1 MSPCQNADDAKM
13 SSYLNVLVPECPR
26 FRNVQ
31 MPENLPA
38 KSYTCQNGHGIKMFV
53 PKCLAKI
60 QGAKIIPSRKKL
72 FAYGYPPLSMVL
84 LQIAPDWN
92 PYQVL
97 HRWLPSCVQL
107 GSGLLAYQQST
118 VKQDADG
125 GSLQDKAQI
134 LWRLKAEGVVGFYG
148 QKSPS
153 DKGTS
158 AYLHRMISLFF
169 APLFLL
175 NRYGISN
182 STS

>member
-1 MSPCQNADDAKM
+1 M
-13 SSYLNVLVPECPR
+13 
-26 FRNVQ
+26 
-31 MPENLPA
+31 
-38 KSYTCQNGHGIKMFV
+38 
-53 PKCLAKI
+53 
-60 QGAKIIPSRKKL
+60 
-72 FAYGYPPLSMVL
+72 
-84 LQIAPDWN
+84 
-92 PYQVL
+92 
-97 HRWLPSCVQL
+97 QL

-175 NRYGISN
+175 IKYILIPYL
-182 STS
+182 

>member
-1 MSPCQNADDAKM
+1 MSKCRKIYQPKVIHAEM
-13 SSYLNVLVPECPR
+13 STETKCPHAEMSC
-26 FRNVQ
+26 RN
-31 MPENLPA
+31 PRSRNNS
-38 KSYTCQNGHGIKMFV
+38 K
-53 PKCLAKI
+53 PKKFACLWI
-60 QGAKIIPSRKKL
+60 
-72 FAYGYPPLSMVL
+72 PPLSMVL

-107 GSGLLAYQQST
+107 GSGLLAYQST

>member
-1 MSPCQNADDAKM
+1 MSKCRKIYQPKVIHAEM
-13 SSYLNVLVPECPR
+13 STETKCPHAEMSC
-26 FRNVQ
+26 RN
-31 MPENLPA
+31 PRYRNNS
-38 KSYTCQNGHGIKMFV
+38 K
-53 PKCLAKI
+53 PKKFACLWI
-60 QGAKIIPSRKKL
+60 
-72 FAYGYPPLSMVL
+72 PPLSMVL

-107 GSGLLAYQQST
+107 GSGLLAYQST

-169 APLFLL
+169 CTSLF
-175 NRYGISN
+175 IK
-182 STS
+182 

>member
-1 MSPCQNADDAKM
+1 MSQSPMPKCPRTKM
-13 SSYLNVLVPECPR
+13 SWCK
-26 FRNVQ
+26 NVQ
-31 MPENLPA
+31 MPENLSA
-38 KSYTCQNGHGIKMFV
+38 KMFV
-53 PKCLAKI
+53 PNCLAKI
-60 QGAKIIPSRKKL
+60 LGAEIIPSRKKL
-72 FAYGYPPLSMVL
+72 LYLWIPPLSMVL

>member
-1 MSPCQNADDAKM
+1 MPKRPRNQNVCAKMPCQN
-13 SSYLNVLVPECPR
+13 SR
-26 FRNVQ
+26 
-31 MPENLPA
+31 
-38 KSYTCQNGHGIKMFV
+38 CQNNTK
-53 PKCLAKI
+53 PKKVVCLWI
-60 QGAKIIPSRKKL
+60 
-72 FAYGYPPLSMVL
+72 PPLSMVL

-182 STS
+182 STSLSRALQFA

>member
-1 MSPCQNADDAKM
+1 MSPCRNADDAKM
-13 SSYLNVLVPECPR
+13 SSYRNVLVPECPR
-26 FRNVQ
+26 CRNVQ
-31 MPENLPA
+31 MPA
-38 KSYTCQNGHGIKMFV
+38 KSYTCQNVHGDEMFV
-53 PKCLAKI
+53 PKCLAEI
-60 QGAKIIPSRKKL
+60 QGAEIIPSRKKL
-72 FAYGYPPLSMVL
+72 LNCLWIPPLSMVL

-107 GSGLLAYQQST
+107 GSGLLAYQST

-175 NRYGISN
+175 IKYKSHI
-182 STS
+182 